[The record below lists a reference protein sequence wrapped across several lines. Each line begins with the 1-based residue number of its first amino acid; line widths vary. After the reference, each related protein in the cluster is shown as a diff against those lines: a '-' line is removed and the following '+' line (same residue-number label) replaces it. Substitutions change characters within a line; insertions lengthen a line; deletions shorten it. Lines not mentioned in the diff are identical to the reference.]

1 MAGLIRVL
9 VLVLAIGFV
18 AWLLLRFFT
27 GSRLKCAT
35 CRHCR
40 KLMRDGSICGYGSR
54 ETFKTIVHIENCWDY
69 EYEDRGSRSR

>member
-1 MAGLIRVL
+1 MAILIRLL
-9 VLVLAIGFV
+9 VLALAIGFV

-40 KLMRDGSICGYGSR
+40 KVMHDGSICRFGTR
-54 ETFKTIVHIENCWDY
+54 ETFKTIVHIEYCGDY
-69 EYEDRGSRSR
+69 EYKGR